1 MCVCIEECQGSVL
14 TGWAYMSTVCNGL
27 RAQQMSVYGLRC
39 PSPPDVPSIG
49 FPAFLKAV
57 IKMTGMDL
65 GPPRLPM
72 LPISPDAYKRLES
85 ELKDIGFFDWS

>member
-1 MCVCIEECQGSVL
+1 MEAARLEQRRSHAFIKIQSK
-14 TGWAYMSTVCNGL
+14 Y
-27 RAQQMSVYGLRC
+27 
-39 PSPPDVPSIG
+39 VPSIG

>member
-1 MCVCIEECQGSVL
+1 MREAVSGISADRLCLHVYCMQWFV
-14 TGWAYMSTVCNGL
+14 STSTERVWL
-27 RAQQMSVYGLRC
+27 AFL
-39 PSPPDVPSIG
+39 SPPDVPSIG
-49 FPAFLKAV
+49 LPAFLKAV
-57 IKMTGMDL
+57 MKMTGMDL

>member
-1 MCVCIEECQGSVL
+1 MLLYMQGL
-14 TGWAYMSTVCNGL
+14 Q
-27 RAQQMSVYGLRC
+27 AQQMSMWAVCVALS
-39 PSPPDVPSIG
+39 PAPPDEPSIG

-57 IKMTGMDL
+57 MKMTGMDL